1 MSTFEILDLVQGSD
15 EWHQVRLEHCTAS
28 EAPIMMGDSD
38 HGKRNELLALKKT
51 GIAKEVSRF
60 VQERVFDPGHA
71 TEAAQRAVLEQEL
84 GEDLFPTTARIITD
98 GIPLLASTDGQTMDG
113 SILFEHKGWNE
124 ELAAMVRAKELP
136 AKYYWQLEQQLHVFG
151 AEKVIFVTSDGTAE
165 KREMMD
171 YYPVPGRFA
180 QLLGGWAQFLDDLQT
195 FEVAEPVEKVTARS
209 IENLP
214 QLVIRLSGGV
224 AQSNLAEYRAGALA
238 FIENINTDLKTDQD
252 FADAEATVKFCD
264 AAEKRIK
271 EIKDA
276 ALSETASIKEVFDTL
291 DELGAAMRDKRL
303 ALNKLVT
310 SQKKAVKD
318 NIQLLAEKAWHAH
331 VEAINKE
338 IGPRVRLP
346 EIACDVAAAMA
357 NKRNIAS
364 LQDAADTCVAK
375 AKLAANEIATT
386 IRANLMVLRE
396 LDPKYRPLFQ
406 DAQTITQKDPEDF
419 QNLVNLR
426 VKEADDA
433 EAEAERVRIE
443 NENRIREEAAEKER
457 QRIADETK
465 QKELD
470 EQKRR
475 DDEAEAQRQADE
487 QAARAAEPV
496 ADTAASGADYA
507 AARDGEPAG
516 DPAKEAEAPVERPAP
531 GGLGQGVTR
540 TTRMVSRP
548 AGQPVYEQTKKLMQG
563 RLVSLENL
571 LLAIIDGVVS
581 QDLVQVNQEALDAY
595 IAANGCV
602 PPGFVA
608 VGNP

>member
-15 EWHQVRLEHCTAS
+15 EWHQTRLEHCTAS

-51 GIAKEVSRF
+51 GVAKEVSRF
-60 VQERVFDPGHA
+60 VKEKVFDPGHEM
-71 TEAAQRAVLEQEL
+71 EAAQRLLIEEKL
-84 GEDLFPTTARIITD
+84 GEDLFPTTARVITD

-113 SILFEHKGWNE
+113 SILFEHKGWSE
-124 ELAAMVRAKELP
+124 ELAEMVRSNNLS
-136 AKYYWQLEQQLHVFG
+136 AKYYWQLEQLLHVFG
-151 AEKVIFVTSDGTAE
+151 AEKVIFVTSDGTAD

-180 QLLGGWAQFLDDLQT
+180 QLLGGWAQFLDDLAT
-195 FEVAEPVEKVTARS
+195 FEVASPVEKITARS

-214 QLVIRLSGGV
+214 QLTIRLSGGV
-224 AQSNLAEYRAGALA
+224 AQSNLNEYRAGALA

-264 AAEKRIK
+264 SAEKRIK

-276 ALSETASIKEVFDTL
+276 ALSETADIKAIFDTL
-291 DELGAAMRDKRL
+291 DELGAAMREKRL

-310 SQKKAVKD
+310 TQKKAVKD
-318 NIQLLAEKAWHAH
+318 NIQLLAEKSWHAH

-375 AKLAANEIATT
+375 AKLQANEIATT

-396 LDPKYRPLFQ
+396 LDQKYRPLFQ

-426 VKEADDA
+426 VKEADEA
-433 EAEAERVRIE
+433 EQEAERLRIE

-457 QRIADETK
+457 QRIADEAK
-465 QKELD
+465 QKELA
-470 EQKRR
+470 EQKRL
-475 DDEAEAQRQADE
+475 DDEAEAQRQANE
-487 QAARAAEPV
+487 QASSTVDPV
-496 ADTAASGADYA
+496 GDTAASSNDYA
-507 AARDGEPAG
+507 AARDGEPAS
-516 DPAKEAEAPVERPAP
+516 DPEPAAEEPAQQP
-531 GGLGQGVTR
+531 TDFPRATLNTRTVTR
-540 TTRMVSRP
+540 
-548 AGQPVYEQTKKLMQG
+548 GQPVYEQGAAPMAGK
-563 RLVSLENL
+563 LVSLENL
-571 LLAIIDGVVS
+571 LLAIIDGAAS
-581 QDLVQVNQEALDAY
+581 PDLVQINQAAVDAY
-595 IAANGCV
+595 IAEKGCV

-608 VGNP
+608 VGKQ